1 MPSLYKYSK
10 SRWADLLLSDGSV
23 RIGTIFD
30 FRRSEHERGIA
41 DATEGV
47 KSIYHGIEHYDSNE
61 SFGINRSAVDN
72 LGAFVIKG
80 GGSLS
85 LSNLTLE
92 REFKFPDAY
101 VHCTAHS
108 LSRDVLEQFEGANSC
123 VEIVRPS
130 AFYKYLTEVI
140 NKIVPVHY
148 YGLHRIVYSDR
159 REAFNGEN
167 FGRRPDLIKDPEYER
182 QCEVRALWLPRSKS
196 KLIAPINIQEK
207 ALVKFC
213 RRAEL
218 L

>member
-1 MPSLYKYSK
+1 MPSLYKYSEN
-10 SRWADLLLSDGSV
+10 RWADLLLSDGSV

-30 FRRSEHERGIA
+30 FRRSEHKRGIA
-41 DATEGV
+41 DAAEGV
-47 KSIYHGIEHYDSNE
+47 KSIYHGIEYYNSNE
-61 SFGINRSAVDN
+61 SSGIDRSAVAN
-72 LGAFVIKG
+72 LGPFVSKKG
-80 GGSLS
+80 GGFS

-92 REFKFPDAY
+92 REFKSPDAY

-108 LSRDVLEQFEGANSC
+108 LSKDVLEQFEGADSC

-130 AFYKYLTEVI
+130 AFYKHLTEVI

-148 YGLHRIVYSDR
+148 YGLHRIVYSAR

-167 FGRRPDLIKDPEYER
+167 FGRRPDLIKDPEYEL
-182 QCEVRALWLPRSKS
+182 QCEVRAIWMPRSKC
-196 KLIAPINIQEK
+196 KLIAPINIHEK

-213 RRAEL
+213 RKAEL